1 MVASTF
7 IPSLL
12 PGLKAKEVID
22 LKQLTGELY
31 GNLLEELNGAHLRI
45 AATHVRVEYIFS
57 KKIKILF
64 GYMNNNY
71 GYRFHLQ

>member
-1 MVASTF
+1 MKVLILLWVMVVSTF

-31 GNLLEELNGAHLRI
+31 GDLLEELNGAHLRI
-45 AATHVRVEYIFS
+45 AATHVRVNTFLA
-57 KKIKILF
+57 KKELGWNI
-64 GYMNNNY
+64 
-71 GYRFHLQ
+71 